1 MNEKNT
7 AFIIILRLLA
17 GSYLLKE
24 GFNIIFDRDPF
35 LLPIV
40 LVSIGVNLAL
50 WRPSLNGFFLVAALL
65 GFQSLQSF
73 YLFVTSTFLSPRIDF
88 SQESKLLF
96 GLMTLFFSAILMLAI
111 RRREELGYVK
121 TASFKRKIGVML
133 LMTTIV
139 AFAGTLSIETFGL
152 SRHEIVHFP
161 GQNILHGVLTP
172 NGKYLAIDQMD
183 DKYHHATVLWDTER
197 KTIVKTLFSR
207 ETMIRMIASPNGKYI
222 ATIGQGVKVWDVE
235 NGELIKNVNWDRKN
249 DKVTNSGSFSIDSKD
264 IAFGTQEGIRIVSLH
279 SDRISDIKIPRT
291 FGNESVAPYYV
302 CYSPD
307 GQMIVAARKQEIS
320 LWDSKTGQSIG
331 IIRSGLKNMAR
342 GFLKIS
348 PDGRYLAVTGLPML
362 TSMAVEIID
371 IEQRRSLGDIT
382 IDSTQ
387 INAVEFSPDGRFVA
401 VGSINRAVDLIIV
414 KELKKKRLYGTHP
427 FPAVYLLA
435 FSPDGKTMFTGGG
448 NTLKIWK
455 ME

>member
-1 MNEKNT
+1 MNEKKT
-7 AFIIILRLLA
+7 VFFIVLQLLA

-24 GFNIIFDRDPF
+24 GFNILLDRDPY

-50 WRPSLNGFFLVAALL
+50 WRPSLKGFFLVAAFL

-73 YLFVTSTFLSPRIDF
+73 YLFITSTFLSPRIDF

-96 GLMTLFFSAILMLAI
+96 GLMTLFFSAILVLAI

-121 TASFKRKIGVML
+121 TASFKRKIGVLL

-139 AFAGTLSIETFGL
+139 AFAGTVSLETFGL
-152 SRHEIVHFP
+152 SRHEIVQFP
-161 GQNILHGVLTP
+161 GQNILHGVLIP
-172 NGKYLAIDQMD
+172 NGKYLAMD
-183 DKYHHATVLWDTER
+183 RMDNKYHHATILWDTER
-197 KTIVKTLFSR
+197 KTIVKTLFSG
-207 ETMIRMIASPNGKYI
+207 ETMIRIIASPNGKYI
-222 ATIGQGVKVWDVE
+222 ATIGPRVKVWDVE
-235 NGELIKNVNWDRKN
+235 NGELIINVNGDRKN
-249 DKVTNSGSFSIDSKD
+249 DKGIYSGSFSIDSKD
-264 IAFGTQEGIRIVSLH
+264 IAYGTQEGIRIVSLH
-279 SDRISDIKIPRT
+279 SDHISDIKIPGT
-291 FGNESVAPYYV
+291 LGNGSVSNYIV

-320 LWDSKTGQSIG
+320 LWDSKTGQPIG
-331 IIRSGLKNMAR
+331 VIRSGLKNIAG

-348 PDGRYLAVTGLPML
+348 PDGRYLAVTGLPM
-362 TSMAVEIID
+362 SASRAVEIID

-382 IDSTQ
+382 IDSQ
-387 INAVEFSPDGRFVA
+387 INAVEFSPDSRLVA

-414 KELKKKRLYGTHP
+414 KELKRKRLYGTHP
-427 FPAVYLLA
+427 FAAIYLLA
-435 FSPDGKTMFTGGG
+435 FSPDGQTMFTGGG
-448 NTLKIWK
+448 NVLKIWK